1 MARAELPVTLEMMMH
16 LSVDIACTSELNFEA
31 WRALLRSTCGGKPQ
45 VIEPNDFVGWMRP
58 RSFHGLTAAALKIDC
73 GFAAMDHGRGAYR
86 YERTHRDV
94 RLAGVESY
102 CVLFQIAGRRAVIQN
117 DQTVRLVEGDIALI
131 DAGQPA
137 MYVSE
142 NGSEQWLALYLPRR
156 ALISHLGFEPQGGLH
171 GRGGTLAVRGLRRLV
186 LETIGDEETMSSTA
200 GSYMQLAL
208 YDLLG
213 AVFAPWPI
221 SSRTDQLF
229 TRIRGVIKDRFS
241 DPEFGPPEVAAETGI
256 SLRYVQKLF
265 TERGSTCSEV
275 VYSIRLDNAAHL
287 LRRRASLDTGQP
299 LSEIAYA
306 CGFRDYTHFAR
317 KFRHRFGYP
326 PSAYFEGRYPAGSK
340 VVRARPAESAP

>member
-1 MARAELPVTLEMMMH
+1 MMMH
-16 LSVDIACTSELNFEA
+16 LNVNVAGTSELDFEA
-31 WRALLRSTCGGKPQ
+31 WRSLLRGTCGGKPQ
-45 VIEPNDFVGWMRP
+45 VIKPNDFVGWIRP
-58 RSFHGLTAAALKIDC
+58 RSFHGLAAAALKIDC
-73 GFAAMDHGRGAYR
+73 GSGAMDHVGGAYR

-94 RLAGVESY
+94 RLAGVDSY

-117 DQTVRLVEGDIALI
+117 DQTVQLVEGDIALL

-137 MYVSE
+137 MYVSQ
-142 NGSEQWLALYLPRR
+142 NGSERWLALYLPRR

-186 LETIGDEETMSSTA
+186 LETIEDEETMSPTA

-213 AVFAPWPI
+213 AAFAPTRPI

-229 TRIRGVIKDRFS
+229 ARIRDVINDRFS
-241 DPEFGPPEVAAETGI
+241 DPDFGPLEVAAETGV

-265 TERGSTCSEV
+265 AERGSTCSEV
-275 VYSIRLDNAAHL
+275 VYTIRLDNAACL

-326 PSAYFEGRYPAGSK
+326 PGAYSEGRDPAGNK
-340 VVRARPAESAP
+340 VVRASPTKSAP